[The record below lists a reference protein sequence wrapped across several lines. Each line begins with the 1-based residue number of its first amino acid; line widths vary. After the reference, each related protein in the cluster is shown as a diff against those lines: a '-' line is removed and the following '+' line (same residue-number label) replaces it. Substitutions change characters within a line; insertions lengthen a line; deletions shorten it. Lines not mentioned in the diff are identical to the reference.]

1 MRKLLSLCIGMIAI
15 GLQAADTVFV
25 KTPQVPIL
33 IERHDNVLAYLRLDA
48 KETQTLENV
57 TLTFDKDVP
66 LSQIKAVKLYY
77 SGTDASQDRGKKRF
91 APVEYISSQT
101 PGQTLSANPSYS
113 IKKSETAPKKH
124 TLTLEGKQNLFPGY
138 NFFWVSIEMQPT
150 ASLQT
155 KISAEIT
162 QVKADGKILPT
173 KNVAQQK
180 VVQRMGVGVR
190 HAGDDGSAAF
200 RIPGLVTT
208 NKGTLLGVYDVRY
221 NSSVAY
227 IVSVSAA
234 VPTVERHGKRCV
246 CHWPLKNMEDCLPHK
261 TESATLLFW

>member
-1 MRKLLSLCIGMIAI
+1 MRKLLSLCIGMISI

-33 IERHDNVLAYLRLDA
+33 IERHDNVLAYMRLDA

-57 TLTFDKDVP
+57 TLTFDKEVP

-113 IKKSETAPKKH
+113 IKKSEVTPKKH

-162 QVKADGKILPT
+162 QVKADQKCRGT
-173 KNVAQQK
+173 KGGAEN
-180 VVQRMGVGVR
+180 
-190 HAGDDGSAAF
+190 GS
-200 RIPGLVTT
+200 RRTSC
-208 NKGTLLGVYDVRY
+208 R
-221 NSSVAY
+221 
-227 IVSVSAA
+227 
-234 VPTVERHGKRCV
+234 
-246 CHWPLKNMEDCLPHK
+246 
-261 TESATLLFW
+261 